1 MNKHCFKLVHSP
13 ALGMLVPVHEHR
25 TGRPLRGARRAMAV
39 TLAVLAPAG
48 AAAAGGIAPQG
59 ATQVA
64 PARNGVPVIQ
74 IAAPDATG
82 ISHNRYT
89 EFNVRQPGVVL
100 NNSTA
105 EGVSALAGRISGN
118 PGLRGPARAI
128 LNEVTGVSPTTLEGA
143 LEVFGPAADVLVAN
157 PNGLTANGLSTINIR
172 GLTLSTGRP
181 GAGGVLDVAR
191 GRLEIGPHGVN
202 TAGLSYFESMSWPA
216 PTATTTDAG
225 PVCSRPGG
233 PPRRRT
239 P

>member
-1 MNKHCFKLVHSP
+1 
-13 ALGMLVPVHEHR
+13 
-25 TGRPLRGARRAMAV
+25 AV

-202 TAGLSYFESMSWPA
+202 TAGLSYFDLVA
-216 PTATTTDAG
+216 RTVALHG
-225 PVCSRPGG
+225 PVGAG
-233 PPRRRT
+233 DGQ
-239 P
+239 